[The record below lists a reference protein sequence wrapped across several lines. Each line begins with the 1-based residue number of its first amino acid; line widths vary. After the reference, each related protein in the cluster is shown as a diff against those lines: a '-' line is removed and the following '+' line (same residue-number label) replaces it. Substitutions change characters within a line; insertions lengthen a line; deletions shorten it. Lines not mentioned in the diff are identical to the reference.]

1 MKFGVNT
8 FIWSAEFNQSN
19 FPLLPVIKEA
29 GFDGVEVPL
38 FRPKEFDASGIRKA
52 IEANDLE
59 CNVCTVL
66 TSGYS
71 LISEDPDVRRRT
83 RLHLRDIVNAAAEAG
98 AKI

>member
-38 FRPKEFDASGIRKA
+38 IPPER
-52 IEANDLE
+52 
-59 CNVCTVL
+59 V
-66 TSGYS
+66 
-71 LISEDPDVRRRT
+71 
-83 RLHLRDIVNAAAEAG
+83 
-98 AKI
+98 